1 MVAVRAFAKAVRQ
14 AFRDRRMANHA
25 RSISRAFARADRHE
39 VIDAQLTRL
48 AGLLDERQYAS
59 ARSWSDQLHDEAVTR
74 DLGTLLRGVIA
85 ERAQHHALAVQEFD
99 QVATDAW
106 RHTPRPYLNAIFRTD
121 PARGLTETQAL
132 LAASEPLDGET
143 WFDLMANAYTHG
155 TPELARQLFER
166 AEAVKAGK
174 RQLRRLDWVR
184 PWIGAEPGRSAPPV
198 PDGRVSFALIDYR
211 QPGPDGGA
219 SSRNIGDWTQTL
231 ASIGHLVRH
240 QGVALHGTD
249 ELSGLLRRL
258 QGRVRPELRLAEVR
272 AEVEV
277 CLMQRDASS
286 YQQFPPNTW
295 MLMFGWFMH
304 PLFGLDRYDFP
315 PHPNL
320 LPIVVSFHCAKKDF
334 LTDEAIAYLRRYAPI
349 GCRDWTTVDILL
361 SLDIPAFFSGCV
373 TTTVNTLFPDPADE
387 PSPAT
392 LYVDATR
399 SPVPDGAE
407 NLRQSVPDVL
417 TNTFEQNIETTLTR
431 LEEWRARYTA
441 VETSRLHV
449 YLPCRSLGM
458 EVRYEPDSFSDPRV
472 NGLLPLS
479 DEGFDDI
486 RTGIRELLEP
496 VMTAILSGAP
506 AEQVYRLW
514 RELTAPAVSR
524 ARQRHEAAP
533 PAPVATDARAIVHGS
548 ATAQAASLHLV
559 YVPRENEWRR
569 LQATLRGVL
578 AVLPPDTTIWVVSSH
593 HRQLD
598 LDDPRVCLV
607 EATVRMD
614 SSLTGAARQA
624 RLLALLPELLP
635 VPRAVLLP
643 VGSVVTGDLTELGS
657 LAMDGALVAARQS
670 SGSPSS
676 GSQLLFRVA
685 RRFDRDTERAHEL
698 LRELFRRH
706 AFDFPA
712 VDAELLVLDLAGMR
726 AAGTP
731 ARLLDSMER
740 YGLSWQAALAFEFG
754 AAINHLDPAWAY
766 VPTRD
771 PNPNPKAWVWLDPP
785 MPWSAT
791 GHASSATIWNQA
803 TAS

>member
-1 MVAVRAFAKAVRQ
+1 MVAVRAVAGAVRR
-14 AFRDRRMANHA
+14 AFRERRLASQV
-25 RSISRAFARADRHE
+25 RSVGRALAGADRHA
-39 VIDAQLTRL
+39 VIDVQLARL
-48 AGLLDERQYAS
+48 AGLLDTKQYAS
-59 ARSWSDQLHDEAVTR
+59 ARSWADRLHDAAASRE
-74 DLGTLLRGVIA
+74 LGILLRAVIA
-85 ERAQHHALAVQEFD
+85 DHAQHHALAVQEFD
-99 QVATDAW
+99 LVASDAW
-106 RHTPRPYLNAIFRTD
+106 RHTPRPYLNAVFRTD
-121 PARGLTETQAL
+121 PVRGLAETAMR
-132 LAASEPLDGET
+132 LASPDPLDGET

-155 TPELARQLFER
+155 AGDLARQLFER
-166 AEAVKAGK
+166 AEASGPGK
-174 RQLRRLDWVR
+174 QLRRRLDWVR
-184 PWIGAEPGRSAPPV
+184 PWIGAEPGRSAPPL
-198 PDGRVSFALIDYR
+198 PPGRISFALIDYR

-219 SSRNIGDWTQTL
+219 SSRNVGDWTQTL
-231 ASIGHLVRH
+231 AGIGHLVRH
-240 QGVALHGTD
+240 QGATLHGSA

-258 QGRVRPELRLAEVR
+258 QTRVRPELRLTQVR

-277 CLMQRDASS
+277 CLLQRDASS

-295 MLMFGWFMH
+295 TLMFGWFMH

-320 LPIVVSFHCAKKDF
+320 LPIVVSFHCAKKGL

-373 TTTVNTLFPDPADE
+373 TTTVNTLFPDLAEE

-399 SPVPDGAE
+399 SPVPGGAE
-407 NLRQSVPDVL
+407 NLRQSVPEVL

-431 LEEWRARYTA
+431 LEQWRANYTA

-449 YLPCRSLGM
+449 YLPCRSLGLA
-458 EVRYEPDSFSDPRV
+458 VRYEPDSFSDPRL

-479 DEGFDDI
+479 DEGFDAI
-486 RTGIRELLEP
+486 RSDLMELLAP
-496 VMTAILSGAP
+496 VMTAILSGAES
-506 AEQVYRLW
+506 EQVYRLW
-514 RELTAPAVSR
+514 RELTAPAVAR
-524 ARQRHEAAP
+524 ARQRHEAVP
-533 PAPVATDARAIVHGS
+533 PAPARTETGAIVSG
-548 ATAQAASLHLV
+548 AEAGQAASLHLV

-569 LQATLRGVL
+569 LPATLRGVL
-578 AVLPPDTTIWVVSSH
+578 AVLPPDATIWVVASPQ
-593 HRQLD
+593 RQPGVA
-598 LDDPRVCLV
+598 DPRIRLV
-607 EATVRMD
+607 AAGAGMD
-614 SSLTGAARQA
+614 PALSGAARQA
-624 RLLALLPELLP
+624 RLLARLPDLLP

-643 VGSVVTGDLTELGS
+643 VGSVVTGDLTELRD
-657 LAMDGALVAARQS
+657 LAMDGALIAARKS
-670 SGSPSS
+670 SANLAS

-706 AFDFPA
+706 AFDFPTI
-712 VDAELLVLDLAGMR
+712 DAEVLVLDLAGLR
-726 AAGTP
+726 AAATS

-754 AAINHLDPAWAY
+754 AAIRELDPAWAH

-771 PNPNPKAWVWLDPP
+771 PYRNPKAWVWLDPP

-791 GHASSATIWNQA
+791 GHVSSATIWTRAQA
-803 TAS
+803 S